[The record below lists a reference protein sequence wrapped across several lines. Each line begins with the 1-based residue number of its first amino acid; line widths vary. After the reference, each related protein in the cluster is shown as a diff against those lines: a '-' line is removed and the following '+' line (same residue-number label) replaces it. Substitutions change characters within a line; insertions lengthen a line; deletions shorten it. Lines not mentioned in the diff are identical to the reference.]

1 MVSRASI
8 SGDIA
13 KFDFSWFIPPLIKHR
28 KLLGEVLLVSF
39 VMQLLALITPMFF
52 RW

>member
-1 MVSRASI
+1 VV
-8 SGDIA
+8 
-13 KFDFSWFIPPLIKHR
+13 KYR

-39 VMQLLALITPMFF
+39 VLQLFAWSRRCSS